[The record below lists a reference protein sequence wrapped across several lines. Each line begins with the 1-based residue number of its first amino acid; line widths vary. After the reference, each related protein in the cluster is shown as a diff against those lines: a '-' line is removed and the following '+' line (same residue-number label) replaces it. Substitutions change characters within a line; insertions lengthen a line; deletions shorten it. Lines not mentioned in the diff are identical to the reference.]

1 MTNKKCSMTFSP
13 GLRGRLVEGSVG
25 STDGDLADPKSVV
38 DDVAANDVVTD
49 QRMIVIKLLFSVTDK

>member
-1 MTNKKCSMTFSP
+1 MAFAP

-49 QRMIVIKLLFSVTDK
+49 QRTIVIKLLFAVTDK